1 MKRILSISLALLLLT
16 SGMHLTIASHFCGD
30 MLAQVKWSMDR
41 ELASCGMENGVETHP
56 KGIALHE
63 ACCKDVVS
71 TYATD
76 GQYQFQSLELK
87 AFSPQ
92 VISSFTAPL
101 SMLFKSQDPADFHYT
116 HVFPP
121 GKVLPTQVLQENICV
136 FLI

>member
-1 MKRILSISLALLLLT
+1 MKKIVSALLALLLLI
-16 SGMHLTIASHFCGD
+16 SGMQLSVASHYCGGT
-30 MLAQVKWSMDR
+30 LTQVKWSLNH
-41 ELASCGMENGVETHP
+41 ELATCGMEGDDSP
-56 KGIALHE
+56 QKGIVLE
-63 ACCKDVVS
+63 QPCCQDKLS
-71 TYATD
+71 TYTTD

-121 GKVLPTQVLQENICV
+121 GNVLPTQVLQENICV